1 VYRAHKIAIDEL
13 MQTLQEEMNI
23 ISKVDGLEKDRGYL
37 EAVKVCLEARRD
49 IDDKLLA
56 KVEGLL
62 GGR

>member
-1 VYRAHKIAIDEL
+1 
-13 MQTLQEEMNI
+13 LQEEMNI